1 MLLLIE
7 IISIVK
13 LLIERISR
21 IYLKKR
27 VSTKTPLEYETD
39 LVGELG
45 NKEHINLS
53 ALGMKRSLLD
63 ASAIAHCQDWKD

>member
-1 MLLLIE
+1 MLDGLFQKCIYATLLNCN
-7 IISIVK
+7 K
-13 LLIERISR
+13 R
-21 IYLKKR
+21 LKKR